1 MCAKLCIISIKTEF
15 DLPFPMQG
23 WSSEIAFSCLY
34 CQLSGCIHFAF
45 EFVAVCRL
53 RQGETPSFFLYQDWA
68 IGLLALKMGFRFL
81 LGWPQLN
88 PHGPQPQPQ
97 LQPDTDDAGPT
108 NGLLQPVTTL
118 QAHLRRLKAQGLT
131 RISFAD
137 AFRSVLWPL
146 ILFWG
151 VAVSVPYVLTRGLG
165 PRLPFASEQALQ
177 TIFMFGWLCE
187 GAVLLGCVSCVHVL
201 TALERLGSKLRDQRY
216 LLHRELIN
224 VSD

>member
-1 MCAKLCIISIKTEF
+1 
-15 DLPFPMQG
+15 MQG
-23 WSSEIAFSCLY
+23 WSSEIAFSYLY
-34 CQLSGCIHFAF
+34 CQLSGCNHFA
-45 EFVAVCRL
+45 ESVAVCRL

-88 PHGPQPQPQ
+88 PHGPPPQPQ
-97 LQPDTDDAGPT
+97 LQPDNDDAGST
-108 NGLLQPVTTL
+108 NGLLQPVKTL

-146 ILFWG
+146 FLFWG

-165 PRLPFASEQALQ
+165 PRLPFASEQALH
-177 TIFMFGWLCE
+177 TVFMFGWLCE
-187 GAVLLGCVSCVHVL
+187 GALLVGCVSCVHVF

-216 LLHRELIN
+216 LLHQELIN
-224 VSD
+224 VGD